1 MHALN
6 REGIEMFRRVLEL
19 GLLSVL
25 ISGFVPTASA
35 DHVQLKPGFNMFS
48 KQQDIELG
56 KEAAAQVERQ
66 MQIVRDPQI
75 VSYIQQIGRSLASQP
90 QAGDFPYSFEVV
102 NDPSIN
108 AFALPGGPT
117 FVNTGLIRAADNEAQ
132 IAGVI
137 AHEISHV
144 ALRHGT
150 NQASK
155 ANLIQLPA
163 MLAGSIIGGG
173 NGSLL
178 GQLAELGIGLGAN
191 SVLLKFSRTAET
203 EADLLGTQIM
213 AGAGYNPIEMARFF
227 QKLEAQGGS
236 GGPQFLSDHP
246 NPGNRMKQIEE
257 EIATLPRR
265 NYSEG
270 NTAQFQQVKA
280 RVGGLPAPSRATS
293 SADRSS
299 IEPPSGRFRDFRAL
313 LYQVFEQAF
322 TRCVLQRGLR
332 G

>member
-1 MHALN
+1 
-6 REGIEMFRRVLEL
+6 
-19 GLLSVL
+19 
-25 ISGFVPTASA
+25 
-35 DHVQLKPGFNMFS
+35 
-48 KQQDIELG
+48 
-56 KEAAAQVERQ
+56 
-66 MQIVRDPQI
+66 
-75 VSYIQQIGRSLASQP
+75 
-90 QAGDFPYSFEVV
+90 
-102 NDPSIN
+102 
-108 AFALPGGPT
+108 
-117 FVNTGLIRAADNEAQ
+117 
-132 IAGVI
+132 
-137 AHEISHV
+137 
-144 ALRHGT
+144 
-150 NQASK
+150 
-155 ANLIQLPA
+155 

-270 NTAQFQQVKA
+270 NSAQFQQVKA

-299 IEPPSGRFRDFRAL
+299 IEPPSGRFREYRGSAFSISYPENWQPFGQEGSGMVTLAPRQGIVQSGNGSAIGMGTVVSYYHPRYNDGRVDLERETRDLIAQLQSFNPNM
-313 LYQVFEQAF
+313 QVESAPKKIRVSNQNGLQ
-322 TRCVLQRGLR
+322 TVLSSNSPFGETEVDILVTTARPEGLFYTVFIAPQSQYSALR
-332 G
+332 GAFDQMIKSVRFGG